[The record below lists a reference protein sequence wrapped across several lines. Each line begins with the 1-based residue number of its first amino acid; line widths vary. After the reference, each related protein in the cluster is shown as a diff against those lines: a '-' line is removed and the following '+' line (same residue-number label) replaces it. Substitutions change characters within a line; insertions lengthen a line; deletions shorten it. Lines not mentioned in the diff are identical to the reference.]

1 MNKKNISLSSPAPS
15 VFDLNGSDLDER
27 MFVVVIFP
35 VSFVAMP
42 IPIVMAMPVFVI
54 PIVVP
59 AVLVSSDR
67 EVPTT
72 NPRARMDKSNVFIF
86 NF

>member
-1 MNKKNISLSSPAPS
+1 
-15 VFDLNGSDLDER
+15 

-35 VSFVAMP
+35 VSLVAVP
-42 IPIVMAMPVFVI
+42 IPVVMAMPIFVI

-67 EVPTT
+67 E
-72 NPRARMDKSNVFIF
+72 RGSNY
-86 NF
+86 